1 MADPKVAYTD
11 DDGKS
16 GISALSEQSSVVD
29 ERLLRTVEGRKFNTL
44 TETYFLPAD
53 EDEWS
58 RLNKQH
64 MAIGLGLQGLFPNGD
79 IVRAILQTKDGEGKS
94 ILDLGC
100 GTGVWSLEMAKAY
113 PRARVV
119 GIDLAPVPIDPETKP
134 PNCTFEIDNINNGL
148 THFDKQ
154 FDVINARLIGFGLQN
169 FRKSMVDVARCLKP
183 GGIVIWLDGDYD
195 LYWGYPP
202 KYMPPYSEAYPEGS
216 GLQRIFYET
225 RRAATAKGSDIF
237 GMSLALDEGL
247 WQQSDILDP
256 ATCQTASLLLPMGE
270 WMKSDDINE
279 AQLLGFVGKL
289 MRQDIMAAHK
299 GAQPVLLKA
308 GWPQTVLDEWS
319 SKADDEITNGKVSIR
334 MRLAWGRRRGDSGQ
348 PAPALEPIP
357 VDDSERPQVKY
368 PHYEIYQ
375 TKEQSLAAVEK
386 RKAGKNITPPPF
398 PPSP

>member
-1 MADPKVAYTD
+1 MDEEYGD
-11 DDGKS
+11 HKS
-16 GISALSEQSSVVD
+16 C
-29 ERLLRTVEGRKFNTL
+29 
-44 TETYFLPAD
+44 
-53 EDEWS
+53 W
-58 RLNKQH
+58 
-64 MAIGLGLQGLFPNGD
+64 
-79 IVRAILQTKDGEGKS
+79 
-94 ILDLGC
+94 
-100 GTGVWSLEMAKAY
+100 
-113 PRARVV
+113 
-119 GIDLAPVPIDPETKP
+119 PIDRQ
-134 PNCTFEIDNINNGL
+134 D
-148 THFDKQ
+148 
-154 FDVINARLIGFGLQN
+154 IG
-169 FRKSMVDVARCLKP
+169 
-183 GGIVIWLDGDYD
+183 
-195 LYWGYPP
+195 
-202 KYMPPYSEAYPEGS
+202 
-216 GLQRIFYET
+216 
-225 RRAATAKGSDIF
+225 
-237 GMSLALDEGL
+237 
-247 WQQSDILDP
+247 
-256 ATCQTASLLLPMGE
+256 
-270 WMKSDDINE
+270 DDINE